1 MLCRTLLGEPRA
13 EEEPGGRQRGPGAN
27 TGSALFF
34 SFFFG
39 KGGCVVENYLER
51 YYRDY
56 DEDGRLE
63 SRWGQVEYL
72 TTLDCIHRYLR
83 PGMRVLEIGAAT
95 GRYSHA
101 LAREG
106 YQVDAVELLAHH
118 VAQFRERT
126 RPGERV
132 TIVQGDARDLS
143 AFAPDAYDVT
153 LLLGPMYHLYTR
165 KDQLR
170 ALGEA
175 LRVTRPGGVV
185 CAAYCMSDPSVLS
198 YGFRRGCLPQLL
210 ERGLLDLN
218 TFAAFS
224 DPEDLFELYRVED
237 IAELRGHFPVTP
249 LELVATDGYANHM
262 RDTLE
267 EMDEETYRWYLRY
280 HLATCRRQDMIGYS
294 HHTLDIFR
302 KDAIPC

>member
-1 MLCRTLLGEPRA
+1 M
-13 EEEPGGRQRGPGAN
+13 
-27 TGSALFF
+27 
-34 SFFFG
+34 
-39 KGGCVVENYLER
+39 ENYLES

-63 SRWGQVEYL
+63 SRWGWVEYI
-72 TTLDCIHRYLR
+72 TTMDCVHRYLR
-83 PGMRVLEIGAAT
+83 PGMRVMEIGAAT

-106 YQVDAVELLAHH
+106 YQVDAVELLEHH
-118 VAQFRERT
+118 IAQFRERT
-126 RPGERV
+126 QPGERV
-132 TIVQGDARDLS
+132 TITQADARDLS
-143 AFAPDAYDVT
+143 AFARDTYDVT

-165 KDQLR
+165 EDQLR

-175 LRVTRPGGVV
+175 LGVTRPGGVV
-185 CAAYCMSDPSVLS
+185 CVAYCMSDPSVLS
-198 YGFRRGCLPQLL
+198 YGFRGGHLL
-210 ERGLLDLN
+210 ELLKQGLVDRD

-224 DPEDLFELYRVED
+224 HPEDLFQLYRVED
-237 IAELRGHFPVTP
+237 IAALRGHFPVTP

-267 EMDEETYRWYLRY
+267 NMDEDTYRWYLRY
-280 HLATCRRQDMIGYS
+280 HLATCRRPDMLGYS

-302 KDAIPC
+302 KERGTC

>member
-1 MLCRTLLGEPRA
+1 M
-13 EEEPGGRQRGPGAN
+13 
-27 TGSALFF
+27 
-34 SFFFG
+34 
-39 KGGCVVENYLER
+39 ENYLER

-56 DEDGRLE
+56 DEDERLE
-63 SRWGQVEYL
+63 SRWGRVEYL
-72 TTLDCIHRYLR
+72 TTMDCIHRYLR
-83 PGMRVLEIGAAT
+83 PGMRVMEIGAAT

-106 YQVDAVELLAHH
+106 YVVDAVELLAHH
-118 VAQFRERT
+118 IEQFRART
-126 RPGERV
+126 QLGERV
-132 TIVQGDARDLS
+132 TIAQADARDLS
-143 AFAPDAYDVT
+143 AFGGDTYDVT
-153 LLLGPMYHLYTR
+153 LLLGPMYHLYTQE
-165 KDQLR
+165 DQLR

-175 LRVTRPGGVV
+175 VRVTRPGGVV

-210 ERGLLDLN
+210 ERGLLDLD

-224 DPEDLFELYRVED
+224 DPEELFQLYRVED
-237 IAELRGHFPVTP
+237 IAALRERFSVTP

-267 EMDEETYRWYLRY
+267 AMDEDTYRWYLRY
-280 HLATCRRQDMIGYS
+280 HLATYRRQDMIGYS

-302 KDAIPC
+302 KDGGPC